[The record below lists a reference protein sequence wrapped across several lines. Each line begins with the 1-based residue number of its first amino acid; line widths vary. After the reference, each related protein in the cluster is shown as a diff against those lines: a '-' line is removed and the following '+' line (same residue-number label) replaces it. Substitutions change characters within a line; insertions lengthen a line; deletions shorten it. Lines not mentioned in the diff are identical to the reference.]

1 MNVGDN
7 IRRIRIAKK
16 LSQKEVIMNAN
27 IDTAQYSRIENNKTE
42 PSLTTIE
49 KITKA
54 LGVSLSELFEVP
66 EKENTT
72 ADLGIRAITE
82 KILQIEFLSE
92 EEINAIC
99 IILDAFISKKK
110 LKDTLEKFLQDI
122 K

>member
-1 MNVGDN
+1 MNIGDN
-7 IRRIRIAKK
+7 IRKIRIAKK

-49 KITKA
+49 KIAKA
-54 LGVSLSELFEVP
+54 LDISLSELFAER
-66 EKENTT
+66 EKEIETMNS
-72 ADLGIRAITE
+72 GMRAITE
-82 KILQIEFLSE
+82 KMSQIESLSE
-92 EEINAIC
+92 EESSAIC
-99 IILDAFISKKK
+99 VILDAFIGKKK

>member
-1 MNVGDN
+1 MNIGDN
-7 IRRIRIAKK
+7 IRKIRIAKK

-27 IDTAQYSRIENNKTE
+27 IDTAQYSRIESNKTE

-54 LGVSLSELFEVP
+54 LGVSLSELFE
-66 EKENTT
+66 EKEKEILTT
-72 ADLGIRAITE
+72 NSGMRAITE
-82 KILQIEFLSE
+82 RMLQIESLSE
-92 EEINAIC
+92 EESNAIC

>member
-1 MNVGDN
+1 MNIGDN

-49 KITKA
+49 KIAKA
-54 LGVSLSELFEVP
+54 LDISLSELFAER
-66 EKENTT
+66 EKEIETMNS
-72 ADLGIRAITE
+72 GMRAITE
-82 KILQIEFLSE
+82 KMSQIESLSE
-92 EEINAIC
+92 EESSAIC
-99 IILDAFISKKK
+99 VILDAFIGKKK